1 MQTKSFEAAVTVRS
15 RSGADAT
22 IRSLADMRDYLSLWP
37 GRRGQLYDIAARA
50 CDAAAKDY
58 VTMAQARR
66 TLVAFASANGVL
78 RHDLEPGFAAS
89 GRAPLQDGYSA

>member
-1 MQTKSFEAAVTVRS
+1 MQKKSFEAAVTVRS

-22 IRSLADMRDYLSLWP
+22 IRSLADMRDYLSNWP

-50 CDAAAKDY
+50 CDAAAQDY

-78 RHDLEPGFAAS
+78 RHDLEPEAIL
-89 GRAPLQDGYSA
+89 RANPSTMDGYSA